1 MGSTHGY
8 RLISIV
14 PQHNTVCSQTLSI
27 RCFYIFSIIFQISFL
42 YRTPKI
48 CAAEKYLC
56 EAPPTHQSSSLR
68 TEKTPINK
76 SPADDTTRVS
86 GCVRRLSRLLCLA
99 LAPRADAAGHLLVK
113 MLSFHACINATRT
126 KAFRV
131 RVNFVRNTLKACTK

>member
-1 MGSTHGY
+1 MLTNVEY
-8 RLISIV
+8 
-14 PQHNTVCSQTLSI
+14 TV
-27 RCFYIFSIIFQISFL
+27 FL
-42 YRTPKI
+42 YLLDYFSNLFSVPHTKI
-48 CAAEKYLC
+48 RAAEKFFIC
-56 EAPPTHQSSSLR
+56 PPPAKAAVFVPR
-68 TEKTPINK
+68 KTPINK

>member
-1 MGSTHGY
+1 MLTNVEY
-8 RLISIV
+8 
-14 PQHNTVCSQTLSI
+14 TV
-27 RCFYIFSIIFQISFL
+27 FL
-42 YRTPKI
+42 YLLDYFSNLFSVPHTKI
-48 CAAEKYLC
+48 RAAEKYLC

>member
-1 MGSTHGY
+1 MLTNVEY
-8 RLISIV
+8 
-14 PQHNTVCSQTLSI
+14 TVFL
-27 RCFYIFSIIFQISFL
+27 YLSIIFQISFL

-56 EAPPTHQSSSLR
+56 EAPPTRQSSSLR

-76 SPADDTTRVS
+76 SPTDDTTRVS
-86 GCVRRLSRLLCLA
+86 GCVRRLSRFLCLT
-99 LAPRADAAGHLLVK
+99 LVLQAAGSQSLARQ